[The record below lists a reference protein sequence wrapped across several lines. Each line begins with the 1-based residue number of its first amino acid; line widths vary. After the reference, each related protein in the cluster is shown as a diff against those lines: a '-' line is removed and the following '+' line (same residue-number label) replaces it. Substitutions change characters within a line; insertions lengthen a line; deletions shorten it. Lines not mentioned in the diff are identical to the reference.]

1 MLRRAFEHDFDVDFE
16 PELERRSTL
25 NSRQRLAAAMRHEPT
40 DRTPVMCQLAIGHY
54 FLYSGLDPVEIWHD
68 TSTFVEALLRLQ
80 QRYGFDGVLVNL
92 SGRDPDWRSRVD
104 RIERDA
110 DGARVV
116 WDDGRITQVPPDD
129 NPHVYQPDGRTR
141 FFPTFA
147 ELDPKVLWYVDPHD
161 ISGVTYPWVWGFAD
175 EPADPADFFPAW
187 QDAAVR
193 LARERAPGVSVHGE
207 VFSPFSQLMEL
218 LDFEQALIA
227 LIDDP
232 GKVEACLAR
241 LAQGGAQL
249 MGILALAGADA
260 ILISSAFAGAGFI
273 SPDHYR
279 RFVLPYELGMIEAF
293 RASFPALPVYTH
305 TCGAIGDRLELLE
318 ATGTNGIDTLDP
330 PPLGDVELGDAK
342 RRIGGRLFIKGNM
355 DPVNTLLAG
364 PPERVRADALARIAV
379 AAPGG
384 GYILSTACS
393 VPPATPPAHVE
404 QLCCAADIADGGEAG
419 MVRG

>member
-1 MLRRAFEHDFDVDFE
+1 M
-16 PELERRSTL
+16 T
-25 NSRQRLAAAMRHEPT
+25 SRERLAAAMRLEIP

-54 FLYSGLDPVEIWHD
+54 FLRSGLDPVEIWHD
-68 TSTFVEALLRLQ
+68 TPVFVEALLRLQ
-80 QRYGFDGVLVNL
+80 QRYGFDGILVNL
-92 SGRDPDWRSRVD
+92 PGRDPDWRSHVD
-104 RIERDA
+104 RIERGE

-116 WDDGRITQVPPDD
+116 WRDGRITYVPPDD
-129 NPHVYQPDGRTR
+129 NPHVYQADGRTR
-141 FFPTFA
+141 YFPTFA
-147 ELDPKVLWYVDPHD
+147 ELDPGALWYVDPHD
-161 ISGVTYPWVWGFAD
+161 ISGITYPWTWGFA
-175 EPADPADFFPAW
+175 EVPASPPDFFPPW

-193 LARERAPGVSVHGE
+193 LARQRGPDVSVHAE

-232 GKVEACLAR
+232 AKVEACLAR

-249 MGILALAGADA
+249 MGILARAGADA

-273 SPDHYR
+273 STDHYR
-279 RFVLPYELGMIEAF
+279 RFVLPYEMGMIEAF

-330 PPLGDVELGDAK
+330 PPLGDVALPDAK

-355 DPVNTLLAG
+355 DPVNVLLAG
-364 PPERVRADALARIAV
+364 PPERVRADALNRIAV
-379 AAPGG
+379 GGPGG

-393 VPPATPPAHVE
+393 VPPATPPAHIEELRRAVE
-404 QLCCAADIADGGEAG
+404 AVAPGAG
-419 MVRG
+419 APHRDS

>member
-1 MLRRAFEHDFDVDFE
+1 MTGRE
-16 PELERRSTL
+16 
-25 NSRQRLAAAMRHEPT
+25 RLAVAMRHGSP

-54 FLYSGLDPVEIWHD
+54 FLHSGLDPVEVWHD
-68 TSTFVEALLRLQ
+68 TPTFVEALLRLQ
-80 QRYGFDGVLVNL
+80 QRYGFDGILVNL
-92 SGRDPDWRSRVD
+92 SGRDPDWRAHVD

-116 WDDGRITQVPPDD
+116 WRDERITEVPPDD

-147 ELDPKVLWYVDPHD
+147 ELDPARLWYVDPHD
-161 ISGVTYPWVWGFAD
+161 ISGITYPWVWGFA
-175 EPADPADFFPAW
+175 EAPASPADFFPPW
-187 QDAAVR
+187 QDAALR
-193 LARERAPGVSVHGE
+193 LARERAPDVSVHGE

-218 LDFEQALIA
+218 LDFEQALTA

-241 LAQGGAQL
+241 LARGGAEL
-249 MGILALAGADA
+249 MTILARAGADA

-279 RFVLPYELGMIEAF
+279 RFVLPYEMGMVEAF
-293 RASFPALPVYTH
+293 RGAFPDLPVYTH

-330 PPLGDVELGDAK
+330 PPLGDVELADAK
-342 RRIGGRLFIKGNM
+342 QRIGGRLFIKGNM

-364 PPERVRADALARIAV
+364 PPERVRADALSRIAV

-393 VPPATPPAHVE
+393 VPPATPPQHIVE
-404 QLCCAADIADGGEAG
+404 LRHAADIAADAENADSPG
-419 MVRG
+419 